1 MSCEEPRSDEGI
13 SFILKSWKGH
23 LDAKTKKVNKQVL
36 INEIYSKVEPAE
48 IAVAMYP
55 QWGEKIS
62 ILYAV
67 KTQGTIDGRNSA
79 EVISDLLENLMKKR
93 EAVRISEYGTRKIRH
108 FPDKRGGQVSSFA
121 VVDDYILFSENP
133 DLLKDAI
140 NVYDKKVYTNKIIRA
155 LSGSKPT
162 KGDINIFV
170 HNSKGIFSKNLKAW
184 EASHYMTLL
193 LSAELLESVSISL
206 DLVNKENISGKI
218 TFQEKAGNTD
228 TISDIR
234 DDIYF
239 FDTVIKRKCVEE
251 GYGYNSTV
259 MGDSDKLAL
268 SFEISGLG
276 ELWPKLFSRKKVIFK
291 EKDDEVASSRS
302 GGKPQNKLRQIY
314 IPTIAIGICAVILFF
329 FLSGKRRR

>member
-1 MSCEEPRSDEGI
+1 
-13 SFILKSWKGH
+13 
-23 LDAKTKKVNKQVL
+23 
-36 INEIYSKVEPAE
+36 
-48 IAVAMYP
+48 
-55 QWGEKIS
+55 
-62 ILYAV
+62 
-67 KTQGTIDGRNSA
+67 
-79 EVISDLLENLMKKR
+79 
-93 EAVRISEYGTRKIRH
+93 
-108 FPDKRGGQVSSFA
+108 
-121 VVDDYILFSENP
+121 
-133 DLLKDAI
+133 
-140 NVYDKKVYTNKIIRA
+140 
-155 LSGSKPT
+155 
-162 KGDINIFV
+162 
-170 HNSKGIFSKNLKAW
+170 
-184 EASHYMTLL
+184 MTLL